1 MLNQIMIS
9 TGESTTGKTV
19 LAQFGFWLYPSSLE
33 EFTIWFCEL
42 GYKNGGISRCQLYE
56 NQEGDGQIS
65 YLSTRE
71 REPADVPHFYSHSKH
86 FRQLQHTE
94 SKKSI
99 QKTITIMKVSPSN
112 ENNNSQGTGRGYK
125 DPVQSAMLQSSP
137 LPRTAASRNQATS
150 KLEMRTLMQHHTRMK
165 MKAFQNSLHIQEQ
178 RMIPIKINGSAPHAR
193 TSTKIPFT

>member
-1 MLNQIMIS
+1 MVESNNDIHS
-9 TGESTTGKTV
+9 GEYNRKDCLGTIWV
-19 LAQFGFWLYPSSLE
+19 LVNPVRWKRW
-33 EFTIWFCEL
+33 TIWFL
-42 GYKNGGISRCQLYE
+42 WVGIYKMVVSP
-56 NQEGDGQIS
+56 DAS
-65 YLSTRE
+65 YTRIKKGMARSATWHRE
-71 REPADVPHFYSHSKH
+71 REPAVPHFTPTANI
-86 FRQLQHTE
+86 RQLWTYQ

-165 MKAFQNSLHIQEQ
+165 MKAFQNSLHI
-178 RMIPIKINGSAPHAR
+178 
-193 TSTKIPFT
+193 